1 MFAAIKWETPLP
13 WEKKGPA
20 TNDQEAANRAAVGLL
35 DQIGPISLRK
45 ARGAGPAGPNAQSTK
60 SPGTSSNLVSRALV
74 PSAEQM
80 MSTALIG
87 SSASRYAVIKE
98 RRTGFFLDT
107 SQDSVNLYDQKPS
120 PGAEPSSADSLSPL
134 PESNQK
140 SLSRRNSASVGS
152 ICSSLSLSLSHSSRR
167 REDPPHRLRLFPL
180 PQPPP
185 SRRCSVESPLCFV
198 QRAAPID
205 NHSRNSYTGQAR
217 IFLCLTLLCVCLIAA
232 FA

>member
-120 PGAEPSSADSLSPL
+120 PAAEPSSADSLSPL

-152 ICSSLSLSLSHSSRR
+152 ICSSLPLSLSFFLSQRGSSSQAASVSSSTASAKSTM
-167 REDPPHRLRLFPL
+167 F
-180 PQPPP
+180 
-185 SRRCSVESPLCFV
+185 SRVSSVFRSKSSTDRQSF
-198 QRAAPID
+198 
-205 NHSRNSYTGQAR
+205 S
-217 IFLCLTLLCVCLIAA
+217 
-232 FA
+232 